1 MCVCVYVC
9 VCVCEYVSMCVCMCV
24 CVRIYLENATV
35 KIIVHFRYCVEDKKR
50 YNNNCVFHV
59 SRKLLSLR
67 LKLFG
72 EIVGDN
78 NCFGSRFHL

>member
-1 MCVCVYVC
+1 MQYVC
-9 VCVCEYVSMCVCMCV
+9 KATCMYIYMYVCLCVCV

-72 EIVGDN
+72 EIVVDN

>member
-1 MCVCVYVC
+1 MCVCMCVCMYVCVYV
-9 VCVCEYVSMCVCMCV
+9 CV

>member
-1 MCVCVYVC
+1 MYSYNICICVC
-9 VCVCEYVSMCVCMCV
+9 VCVCV

-35 KIIVHFRYCVEDKKR
+35 KIIVHFRYCVEDKKS
-50 YNNNCVFHV
+50 YNNNCVFNV
-59 SRKLLSLR
+59 SRTLLSLR